1 MAYCT
6 NCGAPITSQ
15 FCTKCGAQVGS
26 ADATAAPPPP
36 PPSTSG
42 PVIIPS
48 SPLPAAAPA
57 PKKRGPLFW
66 ILIGFLGLVVI
77 GGILVVSGG
86 LWFMNRVRQA
96 GVDPALMQKS
106 PGLAMAKILL
116 SGNPDIEILAVDED
130 LGILKVREKKTGKT
144 LTMDLKDVEKGK
156 ISFRDE
162 NNQLVEIQAQGE
174 GANASVEVK
183 GPEGSMRMGAGPGQ
197 LPDWVPSY
205 PGSEGTG
212 TFNVTSKEGKGGS
225 YAFKTNDSVGDVVS
239 FYEDEL
245 KSAGFEVEKN
255 QLPASDRD
263 SAVIFTAKDAGAQRT
278 VTITMAGQGGTTTVS
293 LLFESKK

>member
-6 NCGAPITSQ
+6 NCGAPVSSQ
-15 FCTKCGAQVGS
+15 FCTKCGAQLGS
-26 ADATAAPPPP
+26 ADASAAPPPR
-36 PPSTSG
+36 PSTSG

-48 SPLPAAAPA
+48 SPLPAAPA

-66 ILIGFLGLVVI
+66 ILIAVLGIVVI

-86 LWFMNRVRQA
+86 LFIMNRVRQA
-96 GVDPALMQKS
+96 GFDPQLMQKH
-106 PGLAMAKILL
+106 PGLAVAKVLL
-116 SGNPDIEILAVDED
+116 GTNPDIEILDVDEN
-130 LGILKVREKKTGKT
+130 LGILRVREKKTGKT
-144 LTMDLKDVEKGK
+144 LTMNLKDAEKGK

-174 GANASVEVK
+174 GGNASIEVK
-183 GPEGSMRMGAGPGQ
+183 GPEGSMRMGAGAGQ
-197 LPDWVPSY
+197 LPDWIPPY

-225 YAFKTNDSVGDVVS
+225 YGFKTNDSVGDVAS
-239 FYEDEL
+239 FYEDGL
-245 KSAGFEVEKN
+245 QSAGFEVEKN
-255 QLPASDRD
+255 ELPASDRG
-263 SAVIFTAKDAGAQRT
+263 SAVILTAKDAGSQRT
-278 VTITMAGQGGTTTVS
+278 VTITMAGQAGTTTVS